1 MVGVL
6 GKKVGEVRSWLKGG
20 SEGSEEIGEGELLN
34 IEKYISSQDKEFHD
48 EIWRPPFD

>member
-1 MVGVL
+1 MVWHCAHLCVKDFEALCG
-6 GKKVGEVRSWLKGG
+6 
-20 SEGSEEIGEGELLN
+20 GSEEIGEGELLN